1 MLLGQ
6 QGGGLQWTPQAPG
19 RSRCKNTHFLGE
31 LGWSI
36 PHWTSCMGPES
47 QLQKAL
53 ASKVDFRRWV
63 GLLSATHRWSWDRE
77 RGHLELVLTVALT
90 LEQLEQVGA
99 GGGR

>member
-1 MLLGQ
+1 
-6 QGGGLQWTPQAPG
+6 
-19 RSRCKNTHFLGE
+19 
-31 LGWSI
+31 
-36 PHWTSCMGPES
+36 MGPES